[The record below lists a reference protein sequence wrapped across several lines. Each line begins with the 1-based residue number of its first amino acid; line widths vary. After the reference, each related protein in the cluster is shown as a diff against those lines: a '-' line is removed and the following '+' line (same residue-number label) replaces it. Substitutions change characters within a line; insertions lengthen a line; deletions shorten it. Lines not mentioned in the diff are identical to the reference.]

1 MDRETRRQLEQ
12 YRHNEA
18 GPFESTFIDDVIAG
32 EFDRR
37 QLLRRASLLGL
48 SVPMVGILLRA
59 AGEPAPAFAAT
70 ARAAASTSRLRFAI
84 IPPPTGAI
92 EPSTFEDQGGLE
104 TGGICGEFLTRIA
117 HGTSLI
123 PELAVSWK
131 PNGDA
136 TVWTFKLRP
145 GVKFHTGQAMTS
157 ADVVATWKT
166 LTSPGSQALS
176 AVGSYL
182 DPTGVVA
189 VDDMTVAFHL
199 KSSVSN
205 FPYLTSSDT
214 YQAII
219 LPANYKMGTFTSTP
233 QTTGAF
239 MITAYNPGVG
249 ATYQRF
255 PGWWGGTAAL
265 AGVDVT
271 YYTSAAA
278 ADAALLGG
286 QLDLI
291 GQVQL
296 ATDRSL
302 FNNSSVQIF
311 KGRGATH
318 REMCMRVDVNNP
330 LKHWQV
336 RQAIALTLDRPAM
349 VKQLFNG
356 LADLGNDTPFAPV
369 YGLTK
374 GVPQRKKNIPM
385 AKALMKAA
393 GYEKGFNITLNTET
407 TGEIPELAQIVK
419 QSVKEIG
426 INMTLSIVSSTAWF
440 AGTSTGPPK
449 GWGNTP
455 WLNTDMNITDWGG
468 RPVPNVFLVA
478 AFSSL
483 SKSGA
488 GVWNAAHYSNKNVDA
503 DVKSFLAAAHVKDQI
518 KYATAISDILLHDT
532 PVVIPYFYY
541 YLSAGSKSVK
551 GYYADPQGQ
560 VYLSKTSL
568 A

>member
-1 MDRETRRQLEQ
+1 MDRESRRRLAR
-12 YRHNEA
+12 YRRDEA
-18 GPFESTFIDDVIAG
+18 GPIENAMVDEWLSG

-37 QLLRRASLLGL
+37 ELIRRASIFGVSASAVGLL
-48 SVPMVGILLRA
+48 VGA
-59 AGEPAPAFAAT
+59 AGEAAPAFARE

-104 TGGICGEFLTRIA
+104 TGGICGEFLTRVGL
-117 HGTSLI
+117 GTGVH

-131 PNGDA
+131 PNADA

-145 GVKFHTGQAMTS
+145 NVKFHTGQPMTS

-176 AVGSYL
+176 AVGSFL
-182 DPTGVVA
+182 APSGVVA

-199 KSSVSN
+199 SSPVSN
-205 FPYLTSSDT
+205 FPSLTSSDT

-219 LPANYKMGTFTSTP
+219 LPANYKMGTFTTTP

-239 MITAYNPGVG
+239 MLTNYNPGVG
-249 ATYQRF
+249 ATYERF
-255 PGWWGGTAAL
+255 PGWWGGTAPL

-271 YYTSAAA
+271 YYTAAAA

-286 QLDLI
+286 QVDLI
-291 GQVQL
+291 GQVQV

-302 FNNSSVQIF
+302 LNNPNVQIF

-318 REMCMRVDVNNP
+318 REICMRVDVNNP
-330 LKHWQV
+330 LKHAQV
-336 RQAIALTLDRPAM
+336 REAIALTLDRPAIK
-349 VKQLFNG
+349 KQLFNG
-356 LADLGNDTPFAPV
+356 FADLGNDSPFAPF
-369 YGLTK
+369 YGLAR
-374 GVPQRKKNIPM
+374 GVPQRKKDIAM

-393 GYEKGFNITLNTET
+393 GFEKGFNITLNTET

-440 AGTSTGPPK
+440 AGTATGPPK

-468 RPVPNVFLVA
+468 RPVPNVYLVA

-488 GVWNAAHYSNKNVDA
+488 GVWNAAHYSNKKFDG
-503 DVKSFLAAAHVKDQI
+503 DVKSFLAATTFKDQN
-518 KYATAISDILLHDT
+518 KFATTMQKVLLHDT
-532 PVVIPYFYY
+532 PVIIPYFYY
-541 YLSAGSKSVK
+541 YLAAGSKSIK

-560 VYLSKTSL
+560 VYVSKLSL
-568 A
+568 G

>member
-1 MDRETRRQLEQ
+1 MDRESRRRLGR
-12 YRHNEA
+12 YRSEA
-18 GPFESTFIDDVIAG
+18 GPYENALIDDWLSG

-37 QLLRRASLLGL
+37 ELIRRGTTLGL
-48 SVPMVGILLRA
+48 SIPTIGLLMGA
-59 AGEPAPAFAAT
+59 AGEAAPAFAAS
-70 ARAAASTSRLRFAI
+70 AHRAATNSRLRFAI
-84 IPPPTGAI
+84 VPPPVGAI

-104 TGGICGEFLTRIA
+104 TGGICGEFLTRIGA
-117 HGTSLI
+117 GSKLL
-123 PELAVSWK
+123 PELALSWSA
-131 PNGDA
+131 NANA
-136 TVWTFKLRP
+136 TIWTFKLRP
-145 GVKFHTGQAMTS
+145 GVKFHTGQDMTS

-189 VDDMTVAFHL
+189 VDPMTVAFHL

-233 QTTGAF
+233 QATGAF
-239 MITAYNPGVG
+239 MITGYTPGVG
-249 ATYQRF
+249 AKYDRF
-255 PGWWGGTAAL
+255 ASWWGGTAPL

-271 YYTSAAA
+271 YYSSPAA

-286 QLDLI
+286 QIDLI
-291 GQVQL
+291 GQIQL

-302 FNNSSVQIF
+302 FNNPNVQIF
-311 KGRGATH
+311 KARGATH
-318 REMCMRVDVNNP
+318 REMCMRVDLNNP

-336 RQAIALTLDRPAM
+336 RQAIALTLDRPAI

-356 LADLGNDTPFAPV
+356 LADLGNDAPFAPA

-374 GVPQRKKNIPM
+374 SVPQRMKNIPM
-385 AKALMKAA
+385 AKSLMAAA
-393 GYEKGFNITLNTET
+393 GFSKGFNITLTTEM

-419 QSVKEIG
+419 QSVKAIG
-426 INMTLSIVSSTAWF
+426 INMNLVIESSTAYF
-440 AGTSTGPPK
+440 SGTATGPPK
-449 GWGNTP
+449 GWGTTA
-455 WLNTDMNITDWGG
+455 WLNAPMNITDWGG
-468 RPVPNVFLVA
+468 RPVPNVFLVS

-483 SKSGA
+483 SASGA
-488 GVWNAAHYSNKNVDA
+488 GVWNAAHYSNKTVDA
-503 DVKSFLAAAHVKDQI
+503 DVRSFLAAASVKDQI
-518 KYATAISDILLHDT
+518 KYAVAIEKILLHDT
-532 PVVIPYFYY
+532 PVVLPYFYY
-541 YLSAGSKSVK
+541 YLAAGSKSVK